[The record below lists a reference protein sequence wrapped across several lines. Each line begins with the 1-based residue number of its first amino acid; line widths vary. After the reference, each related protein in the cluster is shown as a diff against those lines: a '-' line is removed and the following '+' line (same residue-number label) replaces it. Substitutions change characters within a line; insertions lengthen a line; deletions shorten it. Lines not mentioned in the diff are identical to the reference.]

1 LAAAVVSGVLVFA
14 LAGQEPDYS
23 LSDNNT
29 IIPNTVSPEDSV
41 PYVPEGAENSE
52 PSIGIVKAEL
62 SNLPLLNEVV
72 TVTTTAVNVGYEGY
86 DPVVVEF
93 FLKEGWEF
101 VNVPKNDI
109 EIVVDDDKKYYVV
122 AEQFTVEPG
131 ETQTFTKQIKPIKTG
146 IIYFKTGIPFVEY
159 YQFSLAVGKDRT
171 VPTQQYW
178 EENPD
183 IAPWNNAPEPPPCI
197 YADCEPEPL
206 LPSQWNSTST
216 SRPLTVV
223 TSMSGLMS

>member
-29 IIPNTVSPEDSV
+29 IIPNTVSPDDSV
-41 PYVPEGAENSE
+41 PYTPNIDSSE
-52 PSIGIVKAEL
+52 PTPGHITAEL
-62 SNLPLLNEVV
+62 SNLPVLNEVV
-72 TVTTTAVNVGYEGY
+72 TITVVASSSDHPDLENVVRFYLE
-86 DPVVVEF
+86 D
-93 FLKEGWEF
+93 GWEY
-101 VNVPKNDI
+101 VNVPTSDI
-109 EIVVDDDKKYYVV
+109 EIVSDKYGTSRIVT
-122 AEQFTVEPG
+122 EPFTVDHGQE
-131 ETQTFTKQIKPIKTG
+131 QTFTKQIKPTKLG
-146 IIYFKTGIPFVEY
+146 INFFSVGIPY
-159 YQFSLAVGKDRT
+159 YEHVDFSLAIGENRT
-171 VPTQQYW
+171 VPTLQYW